1 MIRFLV
7 ISPVY
12 MYLIAIFYPLYL
24 FILFEFFV
32 EFIPRVKNN
41 NNKRWN
47 FKNYVKISH
56 QREND
61 YVKSVTRGIW
71 EVKICRNFTMEEI

>member
-1 MIRFLV
+1 MIHFLI

-12 MYLIAIFYPLYL
+12 AYLIAIFYPLYL